1 MDDFDDEFDFD
12 FVNNASK
19 KVQDHWAKD
28 FNREK
33 SESIRSIKRDKAA
46 EEGGEVGCKKSENI
60 KTVAPH
66 KTSPVKA
73 GKENSLGKAEEVK
86 EVESPVSITPPGS
99 PTEGTPLGARAVR
112 GANRTNKTKKAL
124 AQLKKTTGVSS
135 GRLAVR
141 GSARLEEGGL
151 LSSEE
156 EEEGDLEK
164 GFKEDNIEVK
174 VVWKG
179 KVERVTVGWS
189 ERMGKVMDRVA
200 GMVGVASSSLLL
212 YRGDELLG
220 REETV
225 SGLGLSVASVLQGRV
240 RVAVEGEIPQGGIEL
255 RLQTKDRRSQAV
267 LVTIFP
273 SEQMKEVMDKYV
285 QKSGISRE
293 KVKFF
298 FDGEELEEDQTAEEL
313 EMEGGECID
322 VHIVP

>member
-212 YRGDELLG
+212 YR
-220 REETV
+220 
-225 SGLGLSVASVLQGRV
+225 
-240 RVAVEGEIPQGGIEL
+240 
-255 RLQTKDRRSQAV
+255 
-267 LVTIFP
+267 
-273 SEQMKEVMDKYV
+273 
-285 QKSGISRE
+285 
-293 KVKFF
+293 
-298 FDGEELEEDQTAEEL
+298 
-313 EMEGGECID
+313 
-322 VHIVP
+322 